1 MKFHR
6 HNIYILLVAGLVS
19 CMILGCRPS
28 RPAGA
33 PKPKKN
39 KNHKKCNCPKW
50 TLDQDAIQKTAFPY
64 A

>member
-6 HNIYILLVAGLVS
+6 LHLRTAIALFLLTG
-19 CMILGCRPS
+19 MIAACAPS
-28 RPAGA
+28 RPSGA
-33 PKPKKN
+33 PRPKKN

-50 TLDQDAIQKTAFPY
+50 TTIPGTHQKTAHPY